1 MELKPVKRNGHTV
14 QLGHRPVD
22 HLHKTAD
29 LVLN

>member
-1 MELKPVKRNGHTV
+1 MELKPVKRNGRAAR
-14 QLGHRPVD
+14 LGHGPID